1 MAAQATM
8 QMLGNLQEFNPDNE
22 TIVMYL
28 ERMQM
33 FSEVNNVEDAKRVP
47 VLLTA
52 IGAKN
57 YLLLRDLVSPA
68 TPREKSLDE
77 LVKVL
82 KFGIASAPAIF
93 QRTMDTLLQ
102 GMEGV
107 MCYIDDILV
116 TDKSQDEHLHQL
128 EEVLTRLQKHGLKVG
143 KNKCSFLQPSVE
155 YLGHQIDSEMEAL
168 PVTTAQL
175 RYHTR
180 RDPLL
185 GKICKRKLA
194 QQNVSGCTSFQTK
207 KEQKQE

>member
-1 MAAQATM
+1 MPSEF
-8 QMLGNLQEFNPDNE
+8 LCYLQ
-22 TIVMYL
+22 L
-28 ERMQM
+28 
-33 FSEVNNVEDAKRVP
+33 
-47 VLLTA
+47 
-52 IGAKN
+52 GAKN

-143 KNKCSFLQPSVE
+143 KNKYSFLQPSVE

-194 QQNVSGCTSFQTK
+194 QQNVSGCTSFQTSCK
-207 KEQKQE
+207 RTVSGRRMPLLGDQSCYTKEIAKQVDGRVASGPPRK